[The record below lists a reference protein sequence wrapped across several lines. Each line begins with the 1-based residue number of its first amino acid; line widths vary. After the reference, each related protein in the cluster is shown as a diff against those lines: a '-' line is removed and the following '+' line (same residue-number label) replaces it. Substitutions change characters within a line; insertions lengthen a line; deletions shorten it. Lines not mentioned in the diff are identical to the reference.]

1 MIYKYNEYI
10 YNVITIS
17 LGINQI
23 FYDIAMYNLIF
34 YTQYDISFL
43 IFSVGYFQ
51 GKILRIGK

>member
-23 FYDIAMYNLIF
+23 CYDIDPKTTGLGF
-34 YTQYDISFL
+34 KFQYL
-43 IFSVGYFQ
+43 KKNYFVLTWV
-51 GKILRIGK
+51 LRCIT